1 MKFRFVL
8 DIITEHHFVVAHQ
21 LSNMT
26 EVVLEATAHM
36 LSGNFEKYFRKTSV
50 PKFSCSPFYPYSI
63 SKSPD
68 SFLEKT
74 MLLLLTCFSPVIH
87 FFCLKGDYVFTT
99 PSNTHDGDCE
109 NR

>member
-50 PKFSCSPFYPYSI
+50 PKFSCSPFYPYFI
-63 SKSPD
+63 
-68 SFLEKT
+68 
-74 MLLLLTCFSPVIH
+74 
-87 FFCLKGDYVFTT
+87 LKAQTAF
-99 PSNTHDGDCE
+99 
-109 NR
+109 